1 MTVTDL
7 VYVMEYRR
15 SDGALAVEEFGMPR
29 EAIQRQFELEDKHRG
44 DDDVEVATIS
54 AENLDAVKRTHSRY
68 FAGSNRDIE
77 AVSHVK

>member
-7 VYVMEYRR
+7 VYVLEYRR
-15 SDGALAVEEFGMPR
+15 SNGALSIEEF
-29 EAIQRQFELEDKHRG
+29 EAPHEVVQRQFELEDRHRG

-68 FAGSNRDIE
+68 FAGSNRDIQ

>member
-15 SDGALAVEEFGMPR
+15 SDGALSVEEFGEPR
-29 EAIQRQFELEDKHRG
+29 EAIQCQFELEDEHRG
-44 DDDVEVATIS
+44 DVEGATIR

-68 FAGSNRDIE
+68 FAGSNRDIQ